1 MNAVST
7 SFTSAQ
13 GPAYVPTSL
22 EQEPAMLEFRC
33 SHCWYSNIAECEA
46 SGQTVACRNCGEN
59 TLVPEPTKDRIARAQ
74 ALLREAGPIMTQ
86 PAPKVPDKA
95 LSDQELVAM
104 AAMETRVPLKE
115 MNFAGHQPASVTSRV
130 LACLVDSALL
140 VVTSILGV
148 LLVVMLGKLNIVD
161 SQNSEVAAA
170 LMLPC
175 IFGFSGMLMVG
186 QWVLISTQ
194 GQTIGKKMF
203 MIRIVSC
210 SGRLPGFVQGV
221 ILRNWLRALLSF
233 IPFFALIDLVFV
245 LGDSRRCIH
254 DLLAGTRV
262 VDAF

>member
-7 SFTSAQ
+7 NFTSAP
-13 GPAYVPTSL
+13 GPVIVPASL
-22 EQEPAMLEFRC
+22 ETEPAMLEFRC

-46 SGQTVACRNCGEN
+46 SGQMMACKNCGEN

-74 ALLREAGPIMTQ
+74 ALLRETGPVVTQ
-86 PAPKVPDKA
+86 PAPKVPDKV
-95 LSDQELVAM
+95 LSDQALVAM
-104 AAMETRVPLKE
+104 AAMETRVPLNE

-130 LACLVDSALL
+130 LACLVDSALMI
-140 VVTSILGV
+140 VTTILGV
-148 LLVVMLGKLNIVD
+148 MLFAMLGKMNIVD
-161 SQNSEVAAA
+161 PESSGVAAA
-170 LMLPC
+170 LVLPS
-175 IFGFSGMLMVG
+175 IFAFTLMLMVG
-186 QWVLISTQ
+186 QWILISTQ
-194 GQTIGKKMF
+194 GQTIGKKLF

-210 SGRLPGFVQGV
+210 NGRLPGFVQGV

-233 IPFFALIDLVFV
+233 VPFFTLLDFAFV